1 MHHATG
7 GRPPQV
13 LPTEK
18 PRNRHRWVVLLALF
32 VAAAAFLLGLYWP
45 RPQKAKAAPKAF
57 AMGWRPVTTFS
68 GHGSTQTESFSIE
81 TGQWRIKWAT
91 KAQTSDAQ
99 ISAGENAP
107 ARHSQYVKIRDRQAL
122 NSTPKPADPI
132 SLANKFRLIVHSSVS
147 GRFVTVAADHQG
159 AGSGI
164 AYMAEEPRQ
173 FFFDI
178 ESSGLNWTVQVEEGL
193 SGEEQ
198 NSN

>member
-1 MHHATG
+1 
-7 GRPPQV
+7 
-13 LPTEK
+13 L
-18 PRNRHRWVVLLALF
+18 VVLLALL
-32 VAAAAFLLGLYWP
+32 VAAAAALLLGAYWP

-57 AMGWRPVTTFS
+57 AMGWRPVVTFS

-91 KAQTSDAQ
+91 KAQASAAQ
-99 ISAGENAP
+99 TAAGENAP
-107 ARHSQYVKIRDRQAL
+107 PRNAQYVKIQGRQVL
-122 NSTPKPADPI
+122 NGAHERADQI

-147 GRFVTVAADHQG
+147 GRFVSVAADHQG

-193 SGEEQ
+193 PGEEQ